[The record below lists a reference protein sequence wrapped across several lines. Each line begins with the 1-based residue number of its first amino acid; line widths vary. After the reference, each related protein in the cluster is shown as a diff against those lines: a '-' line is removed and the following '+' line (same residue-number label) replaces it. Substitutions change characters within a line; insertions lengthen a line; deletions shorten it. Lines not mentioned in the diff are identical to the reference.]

1 MTESST
7 NSVEP
12 AGGTAGEE
20 SGGAVYWFYR
30 NTLKGIRRRYE
41 ANRRGVILTGCMIL
55 VLLFLFRA
63 SFHHYIIVLRRSL
76 LLIAILVPLW
86 LWTYR
91 KIRTVHFG
99 PKVALMLVATLLT
112 AGLLTVGRV
121 AHGYVALALR
131 FSSLDLVDLT
141 ELPLTG
147 NERIQPLNSVFSLAH
162 EIMTEGET
170 PMMPDFVRIGDDYR
184 WTLAIEPAYPL
195 SRLLEGVGEI
205 YNVSAT
211 ASSPNFGRENRQK
224 VTFEVGEHLLFG
236 RRSAVATIRSFNPW
250 KFLNYEPTDVT
261 YLKDDSGDWVQ
272 VISLVRW
279 RGIFFPQPEFGG
291 VQIVRQHDGGF
302 LATLALLFLGAG
314 EWIPPEQ
321 IKDHP
326 FLAGQN
332 VLPVIVSRNIAN
344 SFRFQGGFF
353 APLPGYHKDDIRIP
367 DMAEDVND
375 QPFPGYFEIPQAGRG
390 ALYHYFGLE
399 PFDPTKQGLNTSLFV
414 PADGT
419 AKVYMF
425 RHHDRS
431 GSLTGVSAISA
442 KVMESRKNYDW
453 TRNRPVEHR
462 PFIRQIGGRMR
473 FFWLTTVVTLK
484 HDDKRKEFIAG
495 SIPDVVLTDATY
507 NTPVWVDS
515 LDQSSWIPQ
524 IEREL
529 SPLWATK

>member
-1 MTESST
+1 MTEHT
-7 NSVEP
+7 GATEAAVAAP
-12 AGGTAGEE
+12 EE
-20 SGGAVYWFYR
+20 TGGAFYWFCR
-30 NTLKGIRRRYE
+30 NTAKGIRRRFE
-41 ANRRGVILTGCMIL
+41 ENRRGLILSICVLFVIL
-55 VLLFLFRA
+55 FLIRA
-63 SFHHYIIVLRRSL
+63 TYHHYVILARQSL
-76 LLIAILVPLW
+76 LLIGLTIPVWVLIFRRVNDRA
-86 LWTYR
+86 
-91 KIRTVHFG
+91 FG
-99 PKVALMLVATLLT
+99 VKLLAFLAASVIT
-112 AGLLTVGRV
+112 FGIFTGGRV
-121 AHGYVALALR
+121 LHGYMTLALR
-131 FSSLDLVDLT
+131 FSSLDLADLS
-141 ELPLTG
+141 ELPHTG
-147 NERIQPLNSVFSLAH
+147 NERIQPLNSVYSLAH

-170 PMMPDFVRIGDDYR
+170 PMMPDFVRIDNDYR

-195 SRLLEGVGEI
+195 SRFLEGVSEI

-224 VTFEVGEHLLFG
+224 VSFEVGEHLMLG
-236 RRSAVATIRSFNPW
+236 RRSSVATIRSFNPW

-261 YLKDDSGDWVQ
+261 YLKDDSGEWVE

-291 VQIVRQHDGGF
+291 VQIIHQDKGG
-302 LATLALLFLGAG
+302 LLPMLKLLFIGAG
-314 EWIPPEQ
+314 EWIPPEE
-321 IKDHP
+321 IKNHP
-326 FLAGQN
+326 FLVGQN

-344 SFRFQGGFF
+344 SFRFQGGFL

-375 QPFPGYFEIPQAGRG
+375 QPFPGYFEIPDAGRG

-399 PFDPTKQGLNTSLFV
+399 PFDPTKQGLNTSVFV

-419 AKVYMF
+419 NKVYVF

-462 PFIRQIGGRMR
+462 PYIRLIGGKVR